1 MSEAPTPSA
10 EQLSAGYRP
19 AAGGYDEMAE
29 GGGRPRQHWH
39 HLCGA
44 LDRLGPWQLARR
56 SEHIQAMLRDAGVG
70 YNRFDAQEQPPQ
82 PWPVDPVPL
91 ALSSRE
97 WREVELGLQERAEL
111 LDLVLQDLYGSRDL
125 IRRGLLPPEVLFAHQ
140 GFLRPCAAGPGERVP
155 RLTLYAADLVRDA
168 AGQLRVVGDRTQ
180 APSGAG
186 YALANRAAVSRVLP
200 SLFRESRVHRLTPFF
215 TALRGALLGSVSD
228 VEDERRGVVL
238 TPGPRNETFFE
249 HSYLADR
256 LGFGLVTGPEL
267 TVRRGRV
274 FQRSL
279 GRLQPVHVILR
290 RVDEDFCDP
299 LELRPDSYLGVAGLL
314 QSWRLGQVALANPLG
329 CGVLENAALLAFLP
343 GIARH
348 LLGRELRLESVTTW
362 WCGEPQALER
372 ALEQLPELLLKPVD
386 RGLGAHRPVLGS
398 ELDAAGLARWRAE
411 LSARP
416 HRYVAQQALRPGTIP
431 TFVDASLAPRAS
443 VLRAFAVAD
452 QGGYTVMPGG
462 LTRVAPGA
470 DDLVVS
476 SQWGAS
482 SKDTWIL
489 ASEPQKP
496 PTGAWPQPGFGP
508 RPAAVGALTAGAA
521 DQLFWL
527 GRYAERSARESRL
540 LVEVLRAWQARQEG
554 LPLPRGLGDALLA
567 LLAQVTATRL
577 NAADPAAPSNA
588 SPALALSLAQP
599 SQRGTLAAHLAA
611 LLRNIEG
618 LRGLLPGPARPAAE
632 ELRRVSAK
640 LAGQAAGD
648 DGAAAALGALMLPLA
663 ALRDTCDHAM
673 RRDAAW
679 LFQDLGR
686 ATEQALGSLALARGV
701 LRQSL
706 EALPRERLLEAAL
719 AGAGG
724 LDAHRRGFGERSGA
738 ADKLHSL
745 LADTH
750 DPASAGFQFRR
761 IEAQLAELPPT
772 EEASA
777 REMLAEALL
786 EARAALP
793 SAQALAAG
801 ENAAVVQALANAERR
816 LRQFAERLE
825 ACYFSEGPLPQQ
837 LERLPVQETPA

>member
-44 LDRLGPWQLARR
+44 LDRLGPWELARR
-56 SEHIQAMLRDAGVG
+56 SEHIQGMLRDAGVG
-70 YNRFDAQEQPPQ
+70 YNRFDAPEQPLQ

-91 ALSSRE
+91 ALSSQE

-111 LDLVLQDLYGSRDL
+111 LDLVLQDLYGPRDL
-125 IRRGLLPPEVLFAHQ
+125 IRRGLLPPAAVFAHQ
-140 GFLRPCAAGPGERVP
+140 GFLRPCAVSPGEPRP

-168 AGQLRVVGDRTQ
+168 TGQLRVVGDRTQ

-228 VEDERRGVVL
+228 AEDEPRGVVL
-238 TPGPRNETFFE
+238 TPGARNETFFE

-329 CGVLENAALLAFLP
+329 CGALENAALLAFLP

-416 HRYVAQQALRPGTIP
+416 HRYVVQQALRPGTTP
-431 TFVDASLAPRAS
+431 TFMDGSLAPRAS

-470 DDLVVS
+470 GDVVVS

-496 PTGAWPQPGFGP
+496 PTGAWPQPDFGP

-540 LVEVLRAWQARQEG
+540 LMEVLRWRQARQEG
-554 LPLPRGLGDALLA
+554 LPLPGGLGDALLA

-577 NAADPAAPSNA
+577 KPAAPSDG
-588 SPALALSLAQP
+588 SPALAVLLARP
-599 SQRGTLAAHLAA
+599 SRRGTLAGHLAA

-632 ELRRVSAK
+632 ELRRASAE
-640 LAGQAAGD
+640 LAAGD
-648 DGAAAALGALMLPLA
+648 DGVAAALGALLLPLA
-663 ALRDTCDHAM
+663 ALRDACDHAM

-686 ATEQALGSLALARGV
+686 ATERALGSLALARGV

-706 EALPRERLLEAAL
+706 EVLPRERLLEAAL
-719 AGAGG
+719 AAAGG
-724 LDAHRRGFGERSGA
+724 LDAHRRGFGEHSGA

-761 IEAQLAELPPT
+761 LEAQLAELPPT
-772 EEASA
+772 EQASA
-777 REMLAEALL
+777 REELAEALL
-786 EARAALP
+786 ETRAALP
-793 SAQALAAG
+793 SAQALATG
-801 ENAAVVQALANAERR
+801 ENAALVQALANAEKS

-825 ACYFSEGPLPQQ
+825 GCYFSEGPLPQQ
-837 LERLPVQETPA
+837 LERLPVRGTRA